1 MTDERSINE
10 YSKSLRN
17 FEIQNDLRQFLGYQ
31 YAFDKNG
38 FVIGKDQNERQSNL
52 KEYIK
57 RRNALARDSKV
68 DYRLLQDI
76 VEKSKFNQTF
86 ETEKKLRYLAQK
98 LGLNIP
104 YIENSMALMAAFS
117 FDDPVRMSMKIEMH
131 LAPDVKNFCIPQEA
145 KHSLEIV
152 EVIEILKTI
161 RDDFKSE
168 FPISPYEYHKSF
180 VPKFI
185 EDTNVVLLWKLLG
198 EYNIVL
204 YGRRMNQWL
213 HDHDQDHIIVFQ
225 LYKYPYEEKD
235 NKGNLI
241 REYIASLE
249 ADPQTTYQYV
259 EDFRYI

>member
-1 MTDERSINE
+1 MTDERSISE

-17 FEIQNDLRQFLGYQ
+17 IEIQNDLRQFLGYQ
-31 YAFDKNG
+31 NAFDTNG
-38 FVIGKDQNERQSNL
+38 SIKGKDEIERASNL
-52 KEYIK
+52 KDYLK

-76 VEKSKFNQTF
+76 VEKTKFNQTF

-98 LGLNIP
+98 LGLSIP

-117 FDDPVRMSMKIEMH
+117 FDDPVRMSMEIEIH

-145 KHSLEIV
+145 KHSIEIV
-152 EVIEILKTI
+152 EIIETLKLI

-168 FPISPYEYHKSF
+168 FPVSPYEYHKSF
-180 VPKFI
+180 VPKFT
-185 EDTNVVLLWKLLG
+185 EDSNVVNLWELLG
-198 EYNIVL
+198 KYNIVL

-213 HDHDQDHIIVFQ
+213 HDLDQDHVIVFQ
-225 LYKYPYEEKD
+225 LYKYPYEERD
-235 NKGNLI
+235 NDGNFI

-249 ADPQTTYQYV
+249 VDRQTTYQYV